1 MSLREAR
8 AEDDGR
14 RRDVV
19 VLRVV
24 LDSMI
29 KLLLFVASLFFF
41 VSMRCYD
48 VMSQDIMRLLN
59 KIMIAPE

>member
-1 MSLREAR
+1 MPLVLLVLLLDALRRMSLREAR

-24 LDSMI
+24 LDSM
-29 KLLLFVASLFFF
+29 
-41 VSMRCYD
+41 M
-48 VMSQDIMRLLN
+48 
-59 KIMIAPE
+59 MIISFSCC

>member
-1 MSLREAR
+1 MLLLVLLLEALRRISLREAR

-24 LDSMI
+24 LDSM
-29 KLLLFVASLFFF
+29 
-41 VSMRCYD
+41 
-48 VMSQDIMRLLN
+48 
-59 KIMIAPE
+59 MIVISFSCC

>member
-1 MSLREAR
+1 MLLLLDALRRMSLREAR

-24 LDSMI
+24 LDSM
-29 KLLLFVASLFFF
+29 
-41 VSMRCYD
+41 
-48 VMSQDIMRLLN
+48 
-59 KIMIAPE
+59 MIIISFISCC